1 MTWIKTESA
10 KFIKDEVVGVQY
22 LATNYSRT
30 NAELILFFRG
40 GGEMKFIG
48 EEADVL
54 WERFGN
60 DEEETRE

>member
-1 MTWIKTESA
+1 MTWIKTDSA
-10 KFIKDEVVGVQY
+10 KFLKGEVVGVQY
-22 LATNYSRT
+22 LGTNYSRT

>member
-30 NAELILFFRG
+30 NPELIIFFRG

-48 EEADVL
+48 DEAGVL

-60 DEEETRE
+60 EEEESKN